1 MPKIVEK
8 REIVPNVH
16 MMEIDAAELAA
27 KMQAGQFVI
36 IMADELAERLPFS
49 VADWDASRG
58 TITVVFLEAGW
69 STRKLVDLKTG
80 DSLAHVVGPLGRP
93 SDLIEKGRAVCAGGC
108 YGVGTMLP
116 LSRALTAAGNHVTTI
131 IEARSDYLLYWKER
145 IEPHCDEL
153 LVATSDGSAGE
164 RGHVYNLIERMVG
177 ESRPIDRVYA
187 IGCTFMMKRC
197 ADVTRPAGIK
207 TMVALNPIMVD
218 GTGMCGCCR
227 VSVGGKTRFACVDGP
242 EFDGH
247 LVDWGELGR
256 RRAMYP
262 VAEVESFDQGEYVH
276 HPHHDAD
283 VSAGG

>member
-1 MPKIVEK
+1 MAKIVAK

-16 MMEIDAAELAA
+16 MMEIAAPELAA
-27 KMQAGQFVI
+27 KMRAGQFVI

-49 VADWDASRG
+49 VSDWDAKAG

-69 STRKLVDLKTG
+69 STRKMVDLRAG
-80 DSLAHVVGPLGRP
+80 DELAHVVGPLGRP
-93 SDLIEKGRAVCAGGC
+93 SEIVKGARAVCAGGC
-108 YGVGTMLP
+108 YGVGAVLP
-116 LSRALTAAGNHVTTI
+116 LSRALKAAGSRVTTI
-131 IEARSDYLLYWKER
+131 IEARSDYLLYWKDR

-153 LVATSDGSAGE
+153 LIATSDGSAGV
-164 RGHVYNLIERMVG
+164 RGHVYDVIQTMIEQGRA
-177 ESRPIDRVYA
+177 IDRVYA

-197 ADVTRPAGIK
+197 ADVTRPSGIK

-227 VSVGGKTRFACVDGP
+227 VSVGGKTKFACVDGP

-247 LVDWGELGR
+247 EVDWQELSR

-283 VSAGG
+283 VSV